1 MGADDA
7 ARDFGVAAAP
17 PRGPSPKRYRREG
30 MGPPP
35 SSSSSRV
42 EFSKNKNKGAAAAAS
57 PVPPLADF
65 YDDPPLPGD
74 YVVSPEDGV
83 RLVRP
88 YPFDFACHVKKR
100 HVGADVVRM
109 FAEEFPARPRR
120 YYERA
125 FELGL
130 LRVETA
136 AAAKNAKNAAVSEP
150 SERPGGGTRR
160 RSSSTSRPGSPFPG
174 GVCGASND
182 GVGTASET
190 TTALSEQRRRQSLS
204 SDLRPL
210 RPGERVRHA
219 LHRHEPPTVCPR
231 VEVVAATA
239 SVVAVHKPA
248 TVPAHPTGQYRKNTV
263 LGVLAA
269 ERPDLGRLF
278 PVHRLD
284 KNVSG
289 LLLLARDGESAT
301 RMCEEVARREVRKE
315 YLALVRVFGPERE
328 RESESESSF
337 ESSFLATVAKRWGVP
352 PAPGGA
358 DGEEKGADGGEEND
372 ERERS
377 SSERRSREGV
387 AFLPD
392 GKIVV
397 TASLA
402 YDPRARLATCH
413 PPVQPEGGGGSESG
427 RRERRRE
434 GPPSGGTEEEEGRR
448 EKNRAKAAETS
459 FRDVTRRLPPAARAK
474 LPRGVALVKCE
485 PRTGRTHQIRA
496 HLAFLGAPIANDA
509 KYGGERAYGEYGE
522 YGARARASVPRGGGV
537 GRSPPGWSLD
547 RVARVRAFVEETRC
561 FAADDAEAAEKAAGR
576 WPLCAHCPLMA
587 HRGGEAGDDDLD
599 LEAIWL
605 HCARY
610 SGRGWRFRCPDP
622 PWLPSGEEHGSG
634 EEAPPRG
641 ARALFCDVLEEEE
654 EEEEE
659 EAARDGSATRAGNE
673 RSGGR

>member
-7 ARDFGVAAAP
+7 TRDFGVAAAP

-130 LRVETA
+130 LRVETT
-136 AAAKNAKNAAVSEP
+136 AAAKNAKNAAVPEP

-413 PPVQPEGGGGSESG
+413 PPVKPEGGGGSESG

-509 KYGGERAYGEYGE
+509 KYGGERAYGEHGE